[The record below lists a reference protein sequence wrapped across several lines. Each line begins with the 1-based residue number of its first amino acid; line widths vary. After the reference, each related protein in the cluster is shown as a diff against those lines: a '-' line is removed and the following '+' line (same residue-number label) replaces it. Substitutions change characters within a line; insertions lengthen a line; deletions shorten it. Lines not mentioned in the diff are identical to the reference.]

1 MDIWRLPPILVI
13 QLKRFQYTDYSRMK
27 LRNKV
32 HFPIHGLD
40 LSPWIVKDHM
50 GSSSVDEC
58 RRTSSPDGVQ
68 NGGGSNIGRCDETV
82 DGMQCEGVD
91 INAES
96 AATTS
101 NEHGRET
108 YPGKDGRD
116 ESLYDLYAVVHHL
129 GALSAGHYVA
139 SVKDK
144 DGVWHYFNDN
154 QVYDMDEKNL
164 VSPSAYILF
173 YIRRDMR
180 GISID
185 DVYPAQVASGNL
197 DLSEIEAMMRQRDS
211 AHCQIS

>member
-27 LRNKV
+27 LRNPV
-32 HFPIHGLD
+32 NFPINGLD
-40 LSPWIVKDHM
+40 VSPWIVKDHM
-50 GSSSVDEC
+50 GSSANEC
-58 RRTSSPDGVQ
+58 PTSSDGVQ
-68 NGGGSNIGRCDETV
+68 DGGSSNIGGCDRTV
-82 DGMQCEGVD
+82 GGMQCEGGGVK
-91 INAES
+91 AES
-96 AATTS
+96 AAAATS
-101 NEHGRET
+101 SEHGQEA

-154 QVYDMDEKNL
+154 QVYEMAEKNL

-185 DVYPAQVASGNL
+185 DVYPAQVASGHL
-197 DLSEIEAMMRQRDS
+197 DLTEIEAMMRQRDS
-211 AHCQIS
+211 AHCQVS